1 MLQFD
6 SLRVIG
12 FFRLSFFWVCWL
24 SIHITYKHGLQRH
37 SLCLQQ
43 ASKAPLLTIL
53 PFCFS
58 LTPKAPVNPV
68 WITVHSETLGGTQEE
83 HRCALGSLWVDRLSG
98 ISWAHTIFR
107 SICLIQIFLPTLPLW
122 LSSWRRLFE
131 PRIPLSSLFWFGFQ
145 SLFYCAWTFAFFTY
159 VLISLPSWNLGE
171 DEDIV
176 CFDHCFMSDT

>member
-1 MLQFD
+1 MKFDALSLPSADGSSDCVSPAVLLITSRHLLRMLQFD

-98 ISWAHTIFR
+98 IS
-107 SICLIQIFLPTLPLW
+107 
-122 LSSWRRLFE
+122 
-131 PRIPLSSLFWFGFQ
+131 
-145 SLFYCAWTFAFFTY
+145 
-159 VLISLPSWNLGE
+159 
-171 DEDIV
+171 
-176 CFDHCFMSDT
+176 